1 MGRHHIVTERLDLRP
16 ITWADADRL
25 AILHGDARVMSL
37 LQHGV
42 LTRSQSDAL
51 VATYDAEWPA
61 LGFGNWT
68 ATERAT
74 GQLVGLGGLR
84 VHTGDYGVAIRL
96 AFTPEAQGKGYGPE
110 LGRAALGF
118 AFEVAKL
125 DRVVALTRSDNVP
138 SQRSL
143 EKCGMRREREI
154 KMASGRTILLYAI
167 DARSW
172 TAASRITS
180 SAGAMTPGSTSVG

>member
-1 MGRHHIVTERLDLRP
+1 LASHHLVTDRLDLRP
-16 ITWADADRL
+16 ITMADADRL
-25 AILHGDARVMSL
+25 AVLHADARVMNL

-42 LTRSQSDAL
+42 LSRAESDAL
-51 VATYDAEWPA
+51 VATYEAEWPA

-110 LGRAALGF
+110 LGRAALAF
-118 AFEVAKL
+118 AFDVAKL
-125 DRVVALTRSDNVP
+125 DRVVALTRSDNLP

-143 EKCGMRREREI
+143 EKCGMVREREI
-154 KMASGRTILLYAI
+154 TMASGRTIVLF
-167 DARSW
+167 
-172 TAASRITS
+172 AAFNPNSGRRNHSGRTS
-180 SAGAMTPGSTSVG
+180 PK

>member
-1 MGRHHIVTERLDLRP
+1 LDRHRVITERLDLQP
-16 ITWADADRL
+16 ITLADADRL
-25 AILHGDARVMSL
+25 AILHADARVMSL

-42 LTRSQSDAL
+42 LTRAQSDAL
-51 VATYDAEWPA
+51 VATYEAEWPA

-74 GQLVGLGGLR
+74 GQLIGLGGLR

-110 LGRAALGF
+110 LGRAALAF
-118 AFEVAKL
+118 AFDVAKL

-143 EKCGMRREREI
+143 EKCGMVREREI
-154 KMASGRTILLYAI
+154 RMASGRTILLYAMNK
-167 DARSW
+167 R
-172 TAASRITS
+172 
-180 SAGAMTPGSTSVG
+180 G

>member
-1 MGRHHIVTERLDLRP
+1 LDRHHIVTERLNLRP
-16 ITWADADRL
+16 ITWADRDRL
-25 AILHGDARVMSL
+25 AILHADARVMSL

-42 LTRSQSDAL
+42 LTRDQSDAL

-110 LGRAALGF
+110 LGRAALAY
-118 AFEVAKL
+118 AFDVAQL
-125 DRVVALTRSDNVP
+125 DRVVALTRADNVP

-143 EKCGMRREREI
+143 EKCGMVREREI
-154 KMASGRTILLYAI
+154 RMASGRTILLYAI
-167 DARSW
+167 DKRS
-172 TAASRITS
+172 
-180 SAGAMTPGSTSVG
+180 

>member
-1 MGRHHIVTERLDLRP
+1 LDRHHLITERLDLRP

-25 AILHGDARVMSL
+25 AVFHADARVMNL

-42 LTRSQSDAL
+42 LTRAQSDAL
-51 VATYDAEWPA
+51 VATYEAEWPA

-74 GQLVGLGGLR
+74 GHLVGLGGLR

-96 AFTPEAQGKGYGPE
+96 AFTPEAQGKGYGTE
-110 LGRAALGF
+110 LCRAALAF
-118 AFEVAKL
+118 AFDVAKL
-125 DRVVALTRSDNVP
+125 GRVAALTRSDNRP

-143 EKCGMRREREI
+143 EKSGMVREREVR
-154 KMASGRTILLYAI
+154 MESGRTILVYA
-167 DARSW
+167 AFNPNSGRRNQ
-172 TAASRITS
+172 TGRT
-180 SAGAMTPGSTSVG
+180 TPK